1 MSIYSCAAPRRAA
14 TGSCSLVRG
23 WVLHGGPARGWWTA
37 WTRVWDSDAGP
48 AYLKCPD
55 QRERAMHELVIRPDW
70 AQQIGQLR
78 ERLTEDTNIIGG
90 VRISV
95 CEAVG

>member
-1 MSIYSCAAPRRAA
+1 
-14 TGSCSLVRG
+14 
-23 WVLHGGPARGWWTA
+23 
-37 WTRVWDSDAGP
+37 
-48 AYLKCPD
+48 
-55 QRERAMHELVIRPDW
+55 MHELVIRPDW